1 MREGEKEGWADFFKK
16 RCGEVVVVGGS
27 WDGAESLALVCVYT
41 AAVPSYVAQQ
51 STHKSKQQLLWLLCF
66 SLFFFFP

>member
-1 MREGEKEGWADFFKK
+1 
-16 RCGEVVVVGGS
+16 VVVMVGGS

-51 STHKSKQQLLWLLCF
+51 STHKSKQQQQQAAAPLAALLFPFFLL
-66 SLFFFFP
+66 SFFF